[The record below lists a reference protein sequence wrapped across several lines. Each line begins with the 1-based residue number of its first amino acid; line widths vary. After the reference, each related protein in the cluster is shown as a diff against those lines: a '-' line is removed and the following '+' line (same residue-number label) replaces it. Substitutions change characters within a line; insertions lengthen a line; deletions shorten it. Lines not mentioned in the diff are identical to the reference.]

1 MFRKRGKL
9 HGSLLNWLVLLAFA
23 FAGLALAQQDEG
35 EQDAAGEQEGAGDA
49 AAAQQAEPRRDEG
62 RNWYLSMFD
71 ENDDGMMTVNEFGT
85 AIYDLLVGDADGMDE
100 GRYYRVLEVLGLE
113 REDHPFESVDLNHDG
128 LVSDDQEFIPAVAS
142 HVFAEWNDDEGG
154 PIVVE
159 TIRDNLFAAADQ
171 DGDGMLDEEEFSL
184 YATILDVSWEEYAG
198 GTDGVTRD
206 KFLTP
211 RSRPDQDR

>member
-1 MFRKRGKL
+1 
-9 HGSLLNWLVLLAFA
+9 
-23 FAGLALAQQDEG
+23 
-35 EQDAAGEQEGAGDA
+35 
-49 AAAQQAEPRRDEG
+49 
-62 RNWYLSMFD
+62 MFD

-154 PIVVE
+154 PIDVE